1 MAEKL
6 IQIDTAVLD
15 QYIEA
20 IRQQHIL
27 EEFRAKAEQ
36 MKGRVDDAV
45 SKRVI
50 GDYAGRLQTLQTTTE
65 PLRTKVRAEFE
76 RLRAA
81 YERFEQLHER
91 AWMEKQ
97 ELEFRQQVGEIDA
110 IQASERLAGPAQ
122 TVEDCRTGM
131 ARLEQIKARFID
143 AFGSE
148 EALLGYTTRRTGI
161 NVPTNPEARPATV
174 RAIIRVESEGP
185 DTLDFALGAVT
196 RIGRADENEIAL
208 QSRGLSRQHAMIVA
222 TARGFTIRDLESQNG
237 TIVNGQ
243 RITERELA
251 DGDVI
256 LVGDARLRFAVPP
269 RARR

>member
-1 MAEKL
+1 MAEKF

-15 QYIEA
+15 QYSEVIK
-20 IRQQHIL
+20 QQRTL
-27 EEFRAKAEQ
+27 EEFRVKAEQ
-36 MKGRVDDAV
+36 MKGRVDEAV
-45 SKRVI
+45 SRRVI
-50 GDYAGRLQTLQTTTE
+50 DDYAARLHAINTATE
-65 PLRTKVRAEFE
+65 PLRAKVRAEFE

-81 YERFEQLHER
+81 YDRFEQLHER

-110 IQASERLAGPAQ
+110 IQATERLAGPAQ
-122 TVEDCRTGM
+122 TVEDCRQGM

-161 NVPTNPEARPATV
+161 NVPTNPEAKPASV
-174 RAIIRVESEGP
+174 RAIIRVEGEGP
-185 DTLDFALGAVT
+185 DAIDFALGAIT
-196 RIGRADENEIAL
+196 RIGRADENEICL

-222 TARGFTIRDLESQNG
+222 TAKGFTLRDLDSQNG
-237 TIVNGQ
+237 TLVNDQ
-243 RITERELA
+243 RISERELA
-251 DGDVI
+251 DGDLIVI
-256 LVGDARLRFAVPP
+256 GDARLRFTVPP